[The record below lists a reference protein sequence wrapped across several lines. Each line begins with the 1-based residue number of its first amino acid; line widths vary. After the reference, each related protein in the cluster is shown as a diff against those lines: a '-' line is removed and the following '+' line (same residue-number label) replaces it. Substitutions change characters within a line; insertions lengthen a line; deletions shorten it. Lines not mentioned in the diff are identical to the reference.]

1 MLGRPSDAGMERV
14 MNAILKARAVEL
26 MSEIDTIRTQLEIA
40 NEQRHYWL
48 DRNMAEYAYWVT
60 RVLNLQSELRMHQG
74 RMREVC
80 DADLREHYGPKDD
93 DRRDRDYREEQS

>member
-1 MLGRPSDAGMERV
+1 
-14 MNAILKARAVEL
+14 MNAALKLRASEL
-26 MSEIDTIRTQLEIA
+26 MGEIDTIRTQLEIA

-48 DRNMAEYAYWVT
+48 DRNMDEYRYWT
-60 RVLNLQSELRMHQG
+60 NRTLLLTYELRLHQT

-80 DADLREHYGPKDD
+80 DADTKEHYGPKDD